1 MWVRFAALQIARAI
15 LITLVAGLL
24 GAALVRFS
32 PGFDTDE
39 RDLDTRL
46 SAATHQADAHAREAE
61 HSLLSFY
68 GHWLA
73 RAAHGDFGNSRAMNR
88 PVREL
93 IAERLPLTARC
104 MAVGALLG
112 LLAGF
117 LPAAAVIRK
126 RSRFLE
132 NILGSGNGL
141 LLAAPPAVVAL
152 VFLWL
157 NIDPALAIA
166 AAVAPYVFRYAH
178 HLLGDSAAAAHV
190 LSARSRGLSE
200 SRIFFAHVVLPALP
214 QLAALG
220 GIVATVS
227 FGAAIPV
234 EVICDRPG
242 VGQLAWQAAMARD
255 MPVLTAITVLIT
267 ALILAVNAAS
277 EIALTAFAQ
286 EGR

>member
-1 MWVRFAALQIARAI
+1 MWVRFAALQIARAV
-15 LITLVAGLL
+15 LITFIAGLL

-32 PGFDTDE
+32 PGFDSDE
-39 RDLDTRL
+39 HDLDTRL
-46 SAATHQADAHAREAE
+46 SASTHEADARAREGE
-61 HSLLSFY
+61 RNLLSFY
-68 GHWLA
+68 ARWLV

-93 IAERLPLTARC
+93 VDERLPITTRM
-104 MAVGALLG
+104 MAVGGLIG

-117 LPAAAVIRK
+117 LPAASAIWK
-126 RSRFLE
+126 RSRLIE
-132 NILGSGNGL
+132 NILGPGNGL

-152 VFLWL
+152 IFLWL

-166 AAVAPYVFRYAH
+166 AAVSPYVFRYAH
-178 HLLGDSAAAAHV
+178 NLLGDSAAAAHV
-190 LSARSRGLSE
+190 VSARSRGLGE
-200 SRIFFAHVVLPALP
+200 TRVFFAHVFLPALP

-220 GIVATVS
+220 SIVATVA

-242 VGQLAWQAAMARD
+242 IGQLAWQAAIARD
-255 MPVLTAITVLIT
+255 MPVLTAITILIT
-267 ALILAVNAAS
+267 ALILAVNAIS
-277 EIALTAFAQ
+277 EIALTAIAW